1 MSDAAA
7 GSGAGGHTALAYCP
21 YCGDEDLFPHSEAHG
36 GWECRACRRAFSVK
50 FVGLLAPGRSGV
62 TP

>member
-1 MSDAAA
+1 MSAAA

-21 YCGDEDLFPHSEAHG
+21 YCGDEDLFPHGAAHG
-36 GWECRACRRAFSVK
+36 AWECRACRRAFSVK
-50 FVGLLAPGRSGV
+50 FVGLLAPGPSGV